1 MTRPYLS
8 PEEAAQADAFS
19 TLQELQ
25 RVIARCELLLVEK
38 AQLHTDL
45 EDADEDQTEAV
56 EWRLKQLKS
65 EETSLHRIGS
75 MLQSVLRVP

>member
-1 MTRPYLS
+1 MNRPYLS

-25 RVIARCELLLVEK
+25 RVIAHCNLLLVQK
-38 AQLHTDL
+38 GQLHTEL
-45 EDADEDQTEAV
+45 EDADEEQTEAI